1 VAGPV
6 RPGDFR
12 VAAAIDFGTHS
23 TGYAWVPVDE
33 HNDVAARRDIKFHP
47 AWPDQPVPGVK
58 TLSAVLLADDDA
70 VEAWGY
76 TARKKR
82 GTRSSAAR
90 PGRYY
95 QGFKLD
101 LYDGKPGQQ
110 QDTPGNRTRLA
121 PARATTV
128 AAAFLHEVVREAVQE
143 IKAGGYSEDEIR
155 WCLTVPTI
163 WDDQAMSRTRQAATQ
178 AGLPGDP
185 ERLRL
190 VREPEAAALYCMV
203 RGAHLVDTRQQPALA
218 QLSRQSRYIIVDCGG
233 GTVDISAYE
242 VDADHL
248 RQIGDMF
255 GGTFGSEFLN
265 HAFITDV
272 LARRIGGIGKV
283 AELARSHQDVL
294 VELADEWE
302 KAKLTVEVAEED
314 GAVRVQDQVTV
325 TLGRRVGRKL
335 EEVVPDL
342 SQRLRECQDDD
353 ECIVVEPAEVEQIFN
368 GEIGKI
374 LAEVDKQL
382 AAVTRHHGAAAAP
395 EKILLVGGFAQSRY
409 LQLKLSLHLK
419 DRATV
424 FVPPHGA
431 QAVLAGAVHSCYDPK
446 LLGARLSRY
455 TYGYEMCPPF
465 EEGIDPE
472 DRRTTSDYHEKA
484 LCSGRF
490 ERVVG
495 IRESVV
501 DDYEHRTALFPIRRD
516 QSTMSI
522 RLFTST
528 DPDPRYV
535 PEAAAYGEVTVD
547 ISATAGR
554 DLSAA
559 ERGVDLVFRFGGAE
573 IAVTATDR
581 ATGQA
586 VTKLV
591 PFERSDDFPD
601 DSRSR
606 PWPLAVTGESVLDH
620 DQLAKEYD
628 AIVNQRLASFA
639 RNMAG
644 QKRQDVN
651 LERARWI
658 GGACLLL
665 FGEEVLKLN
674 EIYDRLEIH
683 PLGKDAPTIE
693 AIVQAAAKLRA
704 ASTQLAWDFTIEMG
718 SWAADGQKLWRGCDP
733 QQPVR
738 FVVAPALLIGGA
750 RYRSQQ
756 VYTSSKP
763 VLGWRPTAR
772 RGRR

>member
-1 VAGPV
+1 MVAPAGP
-6 RPGDFR
+6 DAFR
-12 VAAAIDFGTHS
+12 VAAAIDFGTHG

-33 HNDVAARRDIKFHP
+33 HNDAAARRVPKFRQE
-47 AWPDQPVPGVK
+47 WPNQPVSGVK
-58 TLSAVLLADDDA
+58 TLSAVLLTDDGD

-76 TARKKR
+76 TAKKR
-82 GTRSSAAR
+82 GPRSAAR
-90 PGRYY
+90 QGRYH

-101 LYDGKPGQQ
+101 LYDGKPGQH
-110 QDTPGNRTRLA
+110 QDTPGNRTRLT
-121 PARATTV
+121 PAQATTV
-128 AAAFLHEVVREAVQE
+128 AAAFLREIVREAIQE
-143 IKAGGYSEDEIR
+143 IQAAGYSEDEIR

-163 WDDQAMSRTRQAATQ
+163 WDDQAMSRTRQVAKK
-178 AGLPGDP
+178 AGLPNDL

-190 VREPEAAALYCMV
+190 VREPEAAALYCLV
-203 RGAHLVDTRQQPALA
+203 RGAHLVDARQQAALA
-218 QLSRQSRYIIVDCGG
+218 QLPRESRYIIVDCGG

-242 VDADHL
+242 VDAVDHL

-265 HAFITDV
+265 HAFITEV

-294 VELADEWE
+294 VELADEWGKE
-302 KAKLTVEVAEED
+302 KLTVEVAEED
-314 GAVRVQDQVTV
+314 GSVRVQDQVTV
-325 TLGRRVGRKL
+325 NFSPRVGRKL

-342 SQRLRECQDDD
+342 PQRLRKCQDDD
-353 ECIVVEPAEVEQIFN
+353 GCIVVEPDEVEQIFN

-382 AAVTRHHGAAAAP
+382 AAVTGHHEAGAAP

-409 LQLKLSLHLK
+409 LQLKLSLHMK

-424 FVPPHGA
+424 FVPPYGA

-446 LLGARLSRY
+446 QIGARLSRY

-472 DRRTTSDYHEKA
+472 DRRTTSDYHKKA

-516 QSTMSI
+516 QSAMSI

-547 ISATAGR
+547 ISATAGL

-581 ATGQA
+581 ATGQP

-591 PFERSDDFPD
+591 PFEQSDDLPD
-601 DSRSR
+601 DSRSHPR
-606 PWPLAVTGESVLDH
+606 PLAVTGESAVDY
-620 DQLAKEYD
+620 DALAKAYGE
-628 AIVNQRLASFA
+628 IVNQRLVSFA
-639 RNMAG
+639 RRRVDKKAPDKG
-644 QKRQDVN
+644 
-651 LERARWI
+651 LEMARWI

-665 FGEEVLKLN
+665 FGEEVLQFN
-674 EIYDRLEIH
+674 EICARLDI
-683 PLGKDAPTIE
+683 LTGSDDALPIE
-693 AIVQAAAKLRA
+693 AFVKAAAKLRA
-704 ASTQLAWDFTIEMG
+704 ASTQLTWDFTIEAG
-718 SWAADGQKLWRGCDP
+718 AWPSDGQRLWRDCAP
-733 QQPVR
+733 QDPVR
-738 FVVAPALLIGGA
+738 FVVAPALLIGGT
-750 RYRSQQ
+750 RCWSQQ
-756 VYTSSKP
+756 VYTSSQP
-763 VLGWRPTAR
+763 VQGWRPTAR